1 MLLPKGGLN
10 WKGAKSQLPPSR
22 AVWNTFARKRVI
34 VLAAVV
40 TGMVLL
46 WRGIHKSASEMQK
59 YVLLYLKLFARQR
72 PLTPPRT
79 QLLLLGTCQ
88 VANGHVAE

>member
-22 AVWNTFARKRVI
+22 AVWNIFARKRVI

-40 TGMVLL
+40 TGIVLL

-59 YVLLYLKLFARQR
+59 YVLPLCAVVHR

-88 VANGHVAE
+88 ITNGHVTE